1 MNSAPVTGRGSF
13 PRRHALTRGF
23 TLGAPRNIRVS
34 ADGQRVVFLR
44 SSGPTDP
51 VNSLWLL
58 DVAKGTERLVVDAAE
73 LGPEQAVQP
82 AAERARR
89 ERARESAGGIVSY
102 DVDRDLTVAVF
113 AVGSQ
118 IVRVD
123 LLSGE
128 ARVLDAAEGAF
139 DPRLSPDTTKVAYV
153 AGGELRVVTDTG
165 DRLLIGE
172 PDETVSWGSAEF
184 IAAEEMGRTRGFW
197 WGPDSDALL
206 VQRVDVAPVGIWWI
220 SAPVYP
226 QESPTQIRYP
236 AAGSANADVALAIV
250 GLNNSRVDVDWR
262 HRQAPDAPGSAASV
276 VPGDSGVLGGSA
288 APVLPGDSGVLGGS
302 AAPGVP
308 GDSSVL
314 GGSAAPGVPGA
325 SDNLW
330 EYLARADW
338 TDDGIL
344 LTVQSRDQRS
354 LGVLDVDPLTGEC
367 SQRYQVVD
375 EHWVELVAGTPALHE
390 GRLVTVED
398 RAPARRLCVDGA
410 ALTGDGV
417 QVRSVIDAG
426 GDGIVITA
434 CREPTSVQVAT
445 VGWNGELRWW
455 DNSPGIKSAVIGG
468 ATEVRVNR
476 GLSHHG
482 AGVEVRHHGRAVSR
496 IASRSEAPNVD
507 LNISMHR
514 LGDRELAAALLLPN
528 EPSEA
533 DSEMRLPV
541 LLDPYGGPHA
551 QRVQQARSLF
561 YVSQWFADQ
570 GFAVL
575 VTDGRGTP
583 GRGPTFERE
592 VRGDLAGPVLDDQI
606 DALKAMAELNPR
618 LDLDRVAIRGWS
630 FGGYLAALAVLRRPD
645 VFHAAVAG
653 APVTDWRLYDTHY
666 TERYLG
672 HPETEPENY
681 ERCDVLFGAAEVDDA
696 KGAAPLLLIHGLADD
711 NVVAAHT
718 LRLSRALLEAGRPH
732 TVLPL
737 SGVTHMTPQEEVA
750 ENLMHLQLNF
760 LRNALSCASTVN
772 DSTDRT
778 CVN

>member
-1 MNSAPVTGRGSF
+1 M
-13 PRRHALTRGF
+13 
-23 TLGAPRNIRVS
+23 
-34 ADGQRVVFLR
+34 
-44 SSGPTDP
+44 
-51 VNSLWLL
+51 L
-58 DVAKGTERLVVDAAE
+58 DVANGTERVVVDAAE
-73 LGPEQAVQP
+73 FGSDRSDLP
-82 AAERARR
+82 AAERVRR
-89 ERARESAGGIVSY
+89 ERARESAEGIVSY
-102 DVDRDLTVAVF
+102 DADRDLTVAVF

-118 IVRVD
+118 IARVD

-128 ARVLDAAEGAF
+128 VSVLDTAGGAF

-153 AGGELRVVTDTG
+153 AGSDLRMVTDTG

-184 IAAEEMGRTRGFW
+184 VAAEEMGRTRGFW
-197 WGPDSDALL
+197 WGPASDALL
-206 VQRVDVAPVGIWWI
+206 VQRVDVAPVDTWWI
-220 SAPVYP
+220 SAPVNP
-226 QESPTQIRYP
+226 QESPTQVRYP
-236 AAGSANADVALAIV
+236 AAGSANADVALAII
-250 GLNNSRVDVDWR
+250 GLDNSRVDVNWR
-262 HRQAPDAPGSAASV
+262 PRQAQV
-276 VPGDSGVLGGSA
+276 
-288 APVLPGDSGVLGGS
+288 
-302 AAPGVP
+302 VP
-308 GDSSVL
+308 GDSSVS
-314 GGSAAPGVPGA
+314 GVSAVQIVPGEG
-325 SDNLW
+325 NTLW

-338 TDDGIL
+338 TDSGIL
-344 LTVQSRDQRS
+344 LTVQSRDQRI
-354 LGVLDVDPLTGEC
+354 LGVLDADPLTGEC
-367 SQRYQVVD
+367 SLRHQVVD
-375 EHWVELVAGTPALHE
+375 EHWVELIAGTPVLHSE
-390 GRLVTVED
+390 RLVTVED

-417 QVRSVIDAG
+417 QVRSVIDV
-426 GDGIVITA
+426 GDEGIVITA

-455 DNSPGIKSAVIGG
+455 DNTPGIKGAVVGG

-476 GLSHHG
+476 GPAHHG
-482 AGVEVRHHGRAVSR
+482 VGVEVRHRGRAVSR
-496 IASRSEAPNVD
+496 IASRSEAPDID
-507 LNISMHR
+507 LNVSLHR
-514 LGDRELAAALLLPN
+514 LGERELAAALLLPN
-528 EPSEA
+528 ECSEA
-533 DSEMRLPV
+533 ESDTKLPV

-672 HPETEPENY
+672 QPATEPENY
-681 ERCDVLFGAAEVDDA
+681 ECSNVLFDAAQVNDA
-696 KGAAPLLLIHGLADD
+696 NGVPPLLLIHGLADD

-750 ENLMHLQLNF
+750 ENLMNLQLAF
-760 LRNALSCASTVN
+760 LRNALSERFMPERPVGWGLGESQ
-772 DSTDRT
+772 
-778 CVN
+778 

>member
-1 MNSAPVTGRGSF
+1 MSSAPVAGQGSF

-34 ADGQRVVFLR
+34 ADGGRVAFLR

-51 VNSLWLL
+51 VNSLWKF
-58 DVAKGTERLVVDAAE
+58 DVANGAERVVVDAAE
-73 LGPEQAVQP
+73 FGSDRSDLP

-89 ERARESAGGIVSY
+89 ERARESAEGIVSF
-102 DVDRDLTVAVF
+102 DADRDLTVAVV

-118 IVRVD
+118 IARVD

-128 ARVLDAAEGAF
+128 VRVLDTAGGAF
-139 DPRLSPDTTKVAYV
+139 DPRLSPDTEKVAYV
-153 AGGELRVVTDTG
+153 AGGELRLVTDAG

-172 PDETVSWGSAEF
+172 SDETVSWGAAEF
-184 IAAEEMGRTRGFW
+184 IAAEEMERTRGFW

-206 VQRVDVAPVGIWWI
+206 VQRVDAAPVDTWWI
-220 SAPVYP
+220 SAPVTP

-250 GLNNSRVDVDWR
+250 GLDNSRVDVNWR
-262 HRQAPDAPGSAASV
+262 PRPVPV
-276 VPGDSGVLGGSA
+276 VPGDSGV
-288 APVLPGDSGVLGGS
+288 SGVS

-308 GDSSVL
+308 GDSGVSGV
-314 GGSAAPGVPGA
+314 SAAPVVPGDSNA
-325 SDNLW
+325 PW
-330 EYLARADW
+330 EYLTRADW

-344 LTVQSRDQRS
+344 VTVQSRDQRS

-375 EHWVELVAGTPALHE
+375 EHWVELIAGTPVLLD

-398 RAPARRLCVDGA
+398 RAPARRLCVDGV

-426 GDGIVITA
+426 DDGIVITA

-455 DNSPGIKSAVIGG
+455 DNTPGIKSAVVGG

-476 GLSHHG
+476 SLAYHG
-482 AGVEVRHHGRAVSR
+482 AGVEVRHPRRAVAR

-507 LNISMHR
+507 LNVSLHR
-514 LGDRELAAALLLPN
+514 LGERELAAALLLPN
-528 EPSEA
+528 ESSEA
-533 DSEMRLPV
+533 DSDTRLPV

-551 QRVQQARSLF
+551 QRVQQSRSLF

-583 GRGPTFERE
+583 GRGPAFERE

-606 DALKAMAELNPR
+606 EALQAMAELNPR

-645 VFHAAVAG
+645 VFHAAIAG

-681 ERCDVLFGAAEVDDA
+681 ERSDVLFDAAQVDDA
-696 KGAAPLLLIHGLADD
+696 RGVAPLLLIHGLADD

-718 LRLSRALLEAGRPH
+718 LQLSRALLEAGRPH

-750 ENLMHLQLNF
+750 ENLMHLQLAF
-760 LRNALSCASTVN
+760 LRNALPE
-772 DSTDRT
+772 
-778 CVN
+778 

>member
-1 MNSAPVTGRGSF
+1 MKTPPVADQGSF

-34 ADGQRVVFLR
+34 ANGERVAFLR
-44 SSGPTDP
+44 SGGPVDS
-51 VNSLWLL
+51 VNSLWLF
-58 DVAKGTERLVVDAAE
+58 DVLAGTERLVVDAGEFGSDLAD
-73 LGPEQAVQP
+73 LPP
-82 AAERARR
+82 AERARR
-89 ERARESAGGIVSY
+89 ERARESGGGIVAY

-113 AVGSQ
+113 AIGSQ
-118 IVRVD
+118 IARAD
-123 LLSGE
+123 LQSGE
-128 ARVLDAAEGAF
+128 VRVLDTAEGAF
-139 DPRLSPDTTKVAYV
+139 DPRLSPDTEKVAYV
-153 AGGELRVVTDTG
+153 AGRELRMATD
-165 DRLLIGE
+165 DKDQLLIGE
-172 PDETVSWGSAEF
+172 ANETVSWGAAEF

-206 VQRVDVAPVGIWWI
+206 VQRVDVAPIDTWWI
-220 SAPVYP
+220 SAPVSP
-226 QESPTQIRYP
+226 WESPTQIRYP

-250 GLNNSRVDVDWR
+250 GLDNSRVDVDWR
-262 HRQAPDAPGSAASV
+262 RRQAPGAPSGSTAI
-276 VPGDSGVLGGSA
+276 
-288 APVLPGDSGVLGGS
+288 
-302 AAPGVP
+302 
-308 GDSSVL
+308 
-314 GGSAAPGVPGA
+314 
-325 SDNLW
+325 W

-338 TDDGIL
+338 TGEGIL
-344 LTVQSRDQRS
+344 LAVQSRDQRT
-354 LGVLDVDPLTGEC
+354 LGVLDVDAATGAC
-367 SQRYQVVD
+367 RQRYQVVD
-375 EHWVELVAGTPALHE
+375 EHWVELIAGTPVLHDE
-390 GRLVTVED
+390 RLVTVED
-398 RAPARRLCVDGA
+398 RAPARRLCVDGV

-417 QVRSVIDAG
+417 QVRSVIDVG
-426 GDGIVITA
+426 DDGIVITA

-445 VGWNGELRWW
+445 VSWNGELRWW
-455 DNSPGIKSAVIGG
+455 DNSPGIKSAVVGG

-476 GLSHHG
+476 SLAHHG
-482 AGVEVRHHGRAVSR
+482 VGVEVRHQGRAVSR
-496 IASRSEAPNVD
+496 IAGHSETPNIA
-507 LNISMHR
+507 LNLSMHR
-514 LGDRELAAALLLPN
+514 LGRRELAAALLLPN

-533 DSEMRLPV
+533 DSETKLPV

-583 GRGPTFERE
+583 GRGPEFERE

-606 DALKAMAELNPR
+606 EALYEMSELNPR

-630 FGGYLAALAVLRRPD
+630 FGGYLAALAALRRPD
-645 VFHAAVAG
+645 VFHAAIAG

-681 ERCDVLFGAAEVDDA
+681 ERSDILFGSMQVDDA
-696 KGAAPLLLIHGLADD
+696 KGIPPLLLIHGLADD

-718 LRLSRALLEAGRPH
+718 LQLSRALLEAGRPH

-750 ENLMHLQLNF
+750 ENLMHLQLAF
-760 LRNALSCASTVN
+760 LHNALRRTNRSHGSTE
-772 DSTDRT
+772 
-778 CVN
+778 

>member
-1 MNSAPVTGRGSF
+1 MSSAPVTGRGSF

-44 SSGPTDP
+44 SSGPTDS

-58 DVAKGTERLVVDAAE
+58 DVANGAERLVVDAAE
-73 LGPEQAVQP
+73 LGPDRAVQP
-82 AAERARR
+82 AAEMARR
-89 ERARESAGGIVSY
+89 ERARESAKGIVSY
-102 DVDRDLTVAVF
+102 DVDRDLTVAVL

-123 LLSGE
+123 LRSGDL
-128 ARVLDAAEGAF
+128 RVLDAAEGAF

-153 AGGELRVVTDTG
+153 AGGALRVVSDDA

-206 VQRVDVAPVGIWWI
+206 VQRVDVARVGVWWI
-220 SAPVYP
+220 SAPVSP
-226 QESPTQIRYP
+226 QESPVQIRYP

-250 GLNNSRVDVDWR
+250 GLDNSRVDVDWR
-262 HRQAPDAPGSAASV
+262 HRQAPDAPGSAAPV
-276 VPGDSGVLGGSA
+276 VPGDSGVSGG
-288 APVLPGDSGVLGGS
+288 PVGL
-302 AAPGVP
+302 
-308 GDSSVL
+308 GDSS
-314 GGSAAPGVPGA
+314 SP
-325 SDNLW
+325 W

-344 LTVQSRDQRS
+344 LTVQSRDQRT

-375 EHWVELVAGTPALHE
+375 EHWVELIAGTPVLHE

-417 QVRSVIDAG
+417 QVRSVIDAAD
-426 GDGIVITA
+426 DGIVITA

-468 ATEVRVNR
+468 STEVRVNR

-482 AGVEVRHHGRAVSR
+482 AGVEVRHRGRAVSR

-514 LGDRELAAALLLPN
+514 LGERELAAALLLPN
-528 EPSEA
+528 ESSEA
-533 DSEMRLPV
+533 DSETRLPV

-551 QRVQQARSLF
+551 QRVQQARSLLH
-561 YVSQWFADQ
+561 VSQWFADQ

-592 VRGDLAGPVLDDQI
+592 VRGDLAAPVLDDQI

-681 ERCDVLFGAAEVDDA
+681 ERCDVLFGAAEIDDA
-696 KGAAPLLLIHGLADD
+696 RGAAPLLLIHGLADD

-772 DSTDRT
+772 DSTG
-778 CVN
+778 

>member
-1 MNSAPVTGRGSF
+1 MSSTPVTGQGSF

-34 ADGQRVVFLR
+34 ADGERVVFLR
-44 SSGPTDP
+44 SSGPTDS
-51 VNSLWLL
+51 VNSLWLF
-58 DVAKGTERLVVDAAE
+58 DVLNNTEHLVVDAAE
-73 LGPEQAVQP
+73 FGSDLADLPP
-82 AAERARR
+82 AERARR
-89 ERARESAGGIVSY
+89 ERARESGGGIVAY
-102 DVDRDLTVAVF
+102 DADRDLTVAVF

-118 IVRVD
+118 IARVD
-123 LLSGE
+123 LRSGDL
-128 ARVLDAAEGAF
+128 RVLDTAGGAF

-153 AGGELRVVTDTG
+153 AGGELRVVTDDA

-172 PDETVSWGSAEF
+172 PDDTVSWGAAEF

-197 WGPDSDALL
+197 WGPDSDSLL
-206 VQRVDVAPVGIWWI
+206 VQRVDVAPIDTWWI
-220 SAPVYP
+220 SAPVSP

-236 AAGSANADVALAIV
+236 AAGSANADVALAII
-250 GLNNSRVDVDWR
+250 GLDNSRVDVNWR
-262 HRQAPDAPGSAASV
+262 PRQAFDAPG
-276 VPGDSGVLGGSA
+276 PA
-288 APVLPGDSGVLGGS
+288 APV
-302 AAPGVP
+302 AP
-308 GDSSVL
+308 GDSSVS
-314 GGSAAPGVPGA
+314 GASSAPVVPGE
-325 SDNLW
+325 SNTLW

-338 TDDGIL
+338 TEEGIL
-344 LTVQSRDQRS
+344 LTVQSRDQRT

-367 SQRYQVVD
+367 SQRYLVVD
-375 EHWVELVAGTPALHE
+375 EHWVELIAGAPVLHE

-398 RAPARRLCVDGA
+398 RAPARRLCVDGV

-417 QVRSVIDAG
+417 QVRSVIDASD
-426 GDGIVITA
+426 DGIVITA

-455 DNSPGIKSAVIGG
+455 DNTPGIKGAVVGG

-476 GLSHHG
+476 SLAHHG
-482 AGVEVRHHGRAVSR
+482 VGVEVRHHGRAVSR
-496 IASRSEAPNVD
+496 IASRSEVPDVD
-507 LNISMHR
+507 LNVSLHR
-514 LGDRELAAALLLPN
+514 LGERELAAALLLPN
-528 EPSEA
+528 ESSAA
-533 DSEMRLPV
+533 DSETKLPV

-592 VRGDLAGPVLDDQI
+592 VRGNLAGPVLDDQI
-606 DALKAMAELNPR
+606 GALQEMAALNPR

-681 ERCDVLFGAAEVDDA
+681 ERSDVLFGAAQVDDA
-696 KGAAPLLLIHGLADD
+696 AGVPPLLLIHGLADD

-718 LRLSRALLEAGRPH
+718 LKLSRALLEAGRPH

-750 ENLMHLQLNF
+750 ENLMNLQLNF
-760 LRNALSCASTVN
+760 LCDALSE
-772 DSTDRT
+772 
-778 CVN
+778 